1 MLRSPSS
8 HTDAEGVMRRERPV
22 WAVSAWGGFIC
33 LLMAVNSFIHGAVA
47 ASIPM
52 LFGAAV
58 LSAWA
63 AWLAHR
69 HH

>member
-1 MLRSPSS
+1 
-8 HTDAEGVMRRERPV
+8 MRRERPI

-47 ASIPM
+47 ASVPM